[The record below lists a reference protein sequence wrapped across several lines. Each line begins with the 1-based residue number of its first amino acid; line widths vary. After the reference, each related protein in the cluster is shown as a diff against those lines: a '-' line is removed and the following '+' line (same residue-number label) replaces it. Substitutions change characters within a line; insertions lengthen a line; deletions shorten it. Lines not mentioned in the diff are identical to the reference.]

1 MKEIKLVSK
10 QGFRMWKSGKIW
22 LTSGAVAGVAVV
34 ALAGGTVKADE
45 NTAATTSGA
54 PTTAVTAPAP
64 AATTAPAAPVAAT
77 TTPAPAATTPAPAAT
92 AETPAATTTAP
103 ATSTAPAEPT
113 GVAVTEG
120 SITNDTATGLAANNL
135 KDAAA
140 GRSEEGK
147 QADSNAGKVTG
158 ETSVSIDHKEVTD
171 AAKKA
176 EGVGVKVVQDP
187 TSVAPTASN
196 ASQAEKSK
204 GSIVAK
210 EHAKAEELKSTA
222 TAHSTAMSNWT
233 AEKNSVVKANED
245 LNNAHKSAV
254 EAYNKFVST
263 LDADTAAVVAKHKDA
278 IIKTTEKVQN
288 LADGST
294 VEGYQA
300 YIKSLADQQALNK
313 QAIADYLAKKAEF
326 DATSAKAKATVAENA
341 SLSASVVAK
350 NNSLSASVVAK
361 NNSLSASAIAE
372 TASRSNS
379 AKAENERLS
388 LSAQKATD
396 GTNATASNA
405 AKKVN
410 DEANA
415 YNKSVMEAAGLQW
428 TGDYAKDSATVEAY
442 NSKKSKEANSSEDPV
457 FNGGYDRNQALPAAA
472 NGYTPSGSSTMLS
485 KVEVAPGIE
494 AIATG
499 DLTQHGAKVHLR
511 GDNVNPAKIITKV
524 NWGNVELEG
533 DNKRTFVP
541 GDNNDIWGNTYGYA
555 SGGANRFYIVNQLQ
569 WYKIPN
575 GATTMDG
582 TVHDLWVMFHKDATG
597 LHPAYQTGEVAVWN
611 ANGAVN
617 AIDGGTE
624 HLSDRPGDGIRAVY
638 SLDTPDNH
646 DSEVLW
652 MELIADI
659 DGGQMMQDIGGM
671 KILGVGGG
679 FATDSVVTNNPRV
692 DEQLGYEY
700 GIGRNDKSALDGY
713 NSSPDGTLLAIGSGL
728 FTYVVRNTPGGNS
741 TGVARADF
749 GGDATTSVAIV
760 KKFNPITLKPLTS
773 YNPGKSEYTPVTF
786 KPAEFTPEKFTP
798 ENFTPKEVPNVPQA
812 PTLSLTKLTD
822 PAKPKL
828 KEVPKEPATP
838 TVHYNLTA
846 LNVNTPVD
854 KSVENEDGVDING
867 QSVAKGS
874 VNVFKLSPKALSAG
888 RPVTESIVNS
898 DYIDNGLETLVDK
911 VKEDNSKAYDV
922 TYDATTR
929 LLTIKANASEIARA
943 NADRSKEY
951 TPTPIKV
958 TYKVLNDAAMYENTF
973 KMDVNGGATTGKGYT
988 SYSNKVRIYTPGK
1001 PNNPNDPQNP
1011 NGGGNHKIQPVKNNT
1026 NKEGK
1031 NINGKTL
1038 LQNDVNYYVAEWD
1051 MDQYI
1056 NDKSS
1061 KSAIAEG
1068 FGYLDNPQD
1077 DALEGIE
1084 KDFKAV
1090 DAKGNDV
1097 TKELNFYKA
1106 DSAKLSE
1113 LPEEAQKLIKKS
1125 GIDVSNFG
1133 TFYIWTAK
1141 DNQAFYDKYVK
1152 TGTDIF
1158 FNLPMSIK
1166 KGFTG
1171 DYTNQTWQIDFGNGY
1186 TGNIVKNDVPGLTP
1200 KKDVIV
1206 DGKSSDGATV
1216 AYGQEFQ
1223 YLLNGAVIPGNRGEA
1238 LWEYKYLDDYDQTG
1252 DKFLGT
1258 YTVKATTDVTV
1269 AHKVTLTEDTTYKED
1284 VTLEDGTVVKAGQTV
1299 RKGSVVKV
1307 KEVLAK
1313 GTDLTKYTT
1322 MEHNATDGIVTIA
1335 FKEDFL
1341 ASIVDDSKFGADAA
1355 LDFKRIAYGTF
1366 ENTYINRVNGVDY
1379 ISNTVK
1385 TTTPKPETPK
1395 PNTPTPNTPTPN
1407 TPTPAP
1413 APEKKVLPHT
1423 GEEKSAMGVVGG
1435 LMALMSLVGIGMGTK
1450 RTKED

>member
-34 ALAGGTVKADE
+34 VLAGGTVKADE
-45 NTAATTSGA
+45 TTAAATSDA
-54 PTTAVTAPAP
+54 PTTSVTAPASTATTTS
-64 AATTAPAAPVAAT
+64 AATTASTAS
-77 TTPAPAATTPAPAAT
+77 AAT
-92 AETPAATTTAP
+92 AETSA
-103 ATSTAPAEPT
+103 ATSTAPAEST
-113 GVAVTEG
+113 GVTVTEG

-158 ETSVSIDHKEVTD
+158 ETSVSIDHTEVTD
-171 AAKKA
+171 AAKEA
-176 EGVGVKVVQDP
+176 EGVGVNVVQDP

-196 ASQAEKSK
+196 ASQAEKAKS
-204 GSIVAK
+204 SIVAN

-245 LNNAHKSAV
+245 LTNAHKAAV
-254 EAYNKFVST
+254 EAYNNFVST

-288 LADGST
+288 LADGTT

-326 DATSAKAKATVAENA
+326 DSTSAKAEAIVAENA
-341 SLSASVVAK
+341 SLSASVEAK

-361 NNSLSASAIAE
+361 NNSLSASAAAE

-388 LSAQKATD
+388 LSAQNATD
-396 GTNATASNA
+396 SANATASNSA
-405 AKKVN
+405 QKIN

-442 NSKKSKEANSSEDPV
+442 NSQKSKEANSSEDPV
-457 FNGGYDRNQALPAAA
+457 FDGGFDRNQVLPAAA

-511 GDNVNPAKIITKV
+511 GDNVNPAKIVTKV
-524 NWGNVELEG
+524 NWGDVELEG

-555 SGGANRFYIVNQLQ
+555 SGGANRFYIVTQRQ

-582 TVHDLWVMFHKDATG
+582 IVHDLWVMFEKDATG
-597 LHPAYQTGEVAVWN
+597 LHPAYQTDEVAVWN

-617 AIDGGTE
+617 SLDGGTT
-624 HLSDRPGDGIRAVY
+624 SQDRPGDGIRAVY
-638 SLDTPDNH
+638 SLDTPNNNDP
-646 DSEVLW
+646 EVLW

-659 DGGQMMQDIGGM
+659 DGGQMLQDVTGM
-671 KILGVGGG
+671 KILGIGGG
-679 FATDSVVTNNPRV
+679 FATDSVITNNPRV
-692 DEQLGYEY
+692 DEDLGFTY
-700 GIGRNDKSALDGY
+700 GIGRNDLSALDGY
-713 NSSPDGTLLAIGSGL
+713 NSSPDGTLLAIGSGV

-760 KKFNPITLKPLTS
+760 KKFNPITLKPLAS
-773 YNPGKSEYTPVTF
+773 YTPNKSEYTPVTF
-786 KPAEFTPEKFTP
+786 TPAEFTPETFTP
-798 ENFTPKEVPNVPQA
+798 ETFVPKEIPNVPET
-812 PTLSLTKLTD
+812 PTLSLTKLTA
-822 PAKPKL
+822 PAEPQL
-828 KEVPKEPATP
+828 KEVPKEPEAP

-898 DYIDNGLETLVDK
+898 DYIDDGLEVLVDK
-911 VKEDNSKAYDV
+911 VKEDNSTAYDV

-929 LLTIKANASEIARA
+929 LLTFTANASEIARA

-951 TPTPIKV
+951 TPTSIKV

-1097 TKELNFYKA
+1097 TNELNFYKA

-1113 LPEEAQKLIKKS
+1113 LPEEVQKLIEKS

-1206 DGKSSDGATV
+1206 DGKSSDGQTV
-1216 AYGQEFQ
+1216 VYGQEFQ
-1223 YLLNGAVIPGNRGEA
+1223 YLLNGAIIPGNRGEA
-1238 LWEYKYLDDYDQTG
+1238 LWEYKYIDDYDQTG

-1269 AHKVTLTEDTTYKED
+1269 VHKVTLTEDTTYKED

-1299 RKGSVVKV
+1299 PKGSVVKV

-1322 MEHNATDGIVTIA
+1322 MEHNEADGIVTIA

-1385 TTTPKPETPK
+1385 TTTPKP
-1395 PNTPTPNTPTPN
+1395 NTPTPNTPTPN
-1407 TPTPAP
+1407 TPTPNTPAP

-1423 GEEKSAMGVVGG
+1423 GEEKSAMGIVGG
-1435 LMALMSLVGIGMGTK
+1435 LMALLSLVGIGMGTK